1 MGTSSSSKGSP
12 SNVPMVP
19 PWVPDP
25 PAGPPPPPDAPPPD
39 APPPDAPPPAVP
51 PPPPSPNP
59 TDGDIDAGESGDS
72 AVAPAVDDR
81 ARLAPPGRFGAA
93 RANLTS
99 FARTN
104 DRAAMRRGIG
114 QYVSQGYGGSGTA
127 TRRMGGTIRSSE
139 ALFSAL
145 SGGPGNALQTS
156 GAPLDSAVIGGQS
169 ADEVM
174 DALTDAVRPVDGT
187 QDAES
192 SRAAIQDALSDTL
205 ERFPDANLLNLTDE
219 QKGYAVEVFVAS
231 DIYGRLFLDLGTKV
245 IESAPSTAAGL
256 SRLKEIRDY
265 VRETIVASFRT
276 LREKG
281 ISLSKGRVSTVVRE
295 AVQETFIVFEGYAL

>member
-25 PAGPPPPPDAPPPD
+25 PAGPPPDAPPPN
-39 APPPDAPPPAVP
+39 PA
-51 PPPPSPNP
+51 
-59 TDGDIDAGESGDS
+59 DGDIDAGESGDLP
-72 AVAPAVDDR
+72 VAPAVDDS

-104 DRAAMRRGIG
+104 DRGAMRRGIG
-114 QYVSQGYGGSGTA
+114 QYISQGYGGSGTA

-145 SGGPGNALQTS
+145 SGGPGNALQTP
-156 GAPLDSAVIGGQS
+156 GAPLDPAVIAGQS

-205 ERFPDANLLNLTDE
+205 ERFPDADLLNLTDE
-219 QKGYAVEVFVAS
+219 QKEYAVEVFVAN

-245 IESAPSTAAGL
+245 IESAPSTAGGL

-265 VRETIVASFRT
+265 VRETVVASFRT

-281 ISLSKGRVSTVVRE
+281 ISLSKRRVSTVVRE